1 MGNEKLMMILF
12 LNMYKINIIKNM
24 VKEVKSV
31 RVSVLE
37 MVLLMV

>member
-1 MGNEKLMMILF
+1 MGNEKLIMILF

-24 VKEVKSV
+24 VKEVRSV